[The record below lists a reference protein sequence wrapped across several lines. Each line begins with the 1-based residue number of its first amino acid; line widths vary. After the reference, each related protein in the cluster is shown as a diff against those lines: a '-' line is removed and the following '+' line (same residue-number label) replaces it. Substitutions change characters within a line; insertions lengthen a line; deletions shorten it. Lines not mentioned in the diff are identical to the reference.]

1 MINIHSETWQAIAS
15 HVGQRI
21 AKLARDL
28 EVPGRESPDIEHA
41 NAQFTRGQIKALR
54 EVLALGDPKR
64 PDDRSQPQR

>member
-15 HVGQRI
+15 HVTGRI

-28 EVPGRESPDIEHA
+28 EAPGRERPDIEYA
-41 NAQFTRGQIKALR
+41 NAQYARGQIKALR

-64 PDDRSQPQR
+64 PDSRSQP